1 MYSSWSPA
9 MIAQSAYSGWLMPRA
24 GSCGVQV
31 TIGIAPR
38 DATSSI
44 IPVPLSVRGLKSLLP
59 IRSLFWY
66 HITTA
71 GCAPTLFAKVSI
83 SVGSTV
89 DVVESFTVSRRY
101 GDRQF
106 AHPGIGNSGG
116 LAASPAS
123 LGPRKAWSR
132 RRI

>member
-1 MYSSWSPA
+1 
-9 MIAQSAYSGWLMPRA
+9 MIARSAYSGWSVPRA
-24 GSCGVQV
+24 GYCGVQV

-38 DATSSI
+38 DATSFI
-44 IPVPLSVRGLKSLLP
+44 IPVPLSVRGLQSLLP
-59 IRSLFWY
+59 IRSQFWY

-71 GCAPTLFAKVSI
+71 GCPPTLFAKVSI
-83 SVGSTV
+83 SVGSVV
-89 DVVESFTVSRRY
+89 DVVVSFTALRRY

-106 AHPGIGNSGG
+106 AHLGIGNSGG
-116 LAASPAS
+116 LAASSAS